1 MPPGSNC
8 RFRASDCR
16 DLSTKCNRRQSGQT
30 VFRSVVCTW
39 KLRARQMKASGED
52 VIELTIGEPDLPPD
66 PSLIAECQRAMNAG
80 RYRYSNG
87 RGEPS
92 VVAALAARYARR
104 RADVVAD
111 NVLCFPGT
119 QTALFAV
126 LLGLVEAGDGVLV
139 GDPLYATYDGV
150 IQSTGAHR
158 VTVPLRREHGFRM
171 QATDLERAITPNCR
185 VLLLNTPHNPT
196 GAVLTADDLAALGE
210 ICRRHDLWIV
220 SDEVYEELIF
230 SGPFAS
236 PLDNPQL
243 AERTIVVSSIS
254 KSHAAPGFRS
264 GWAIGPAEFT
274 HRLLPVSETMLF
286 GVQPFIADMTAY
298 ALTHEIG
305 TAAIMRR
312 SYSARAAQIVAAL
325 REAPDLVPL
334 APEAG
339 MFILVDVSGTGLSG
353 EAFAWKL
360 LEEENV
366 AVMPGSSFGE
376 YASSY
381 IRISLTVPDSAIGE
395 ACKRIICLAS
405 RAKSVGPVVS

>member
-1 MPPGSNC
+1 MRYASITDRLADLGSGKW
-8 RFRASDCR
+8 A
-16 DLSTKCNRRQSGQT
+16 LH
-30 VFRSVVCTW
+30 
-39 KLRARQMKASGED
+39 LRARQMKASGKD

-66 PSLIAECQRAMNAG
+66 PSLIAECQRTMNAG

-92 VVAALAARYARR
+92 VVAALTARYARR
-104 RADVVAD
+104 RPDVVAD

-150 IQSTGAHR
+150 TQSTGAHR

-171 QATDLERAITPNCR
+171 QTDDLEKAITPDCR

-196 GAVLTADDLAALGE
+196 GAVLTAEDVGALGE

-220 SDEVYEELIF
+220 CDEVYEELIF

-236 PLDNPQL
+236 PFDSPAL

-305 TAAIMRR
+305 TAAAMRTA
-312 SYSARAAQIVAAL
+312 YSARALQIVAAL
-325 REAPDLVPL
+325 AEVPGVVPL
-334 APEAG
+334 PPEAG

-353 EAFAWKL
+353 EAFAWML

-366 AVMPGSSFGE
+366 AVMPGSSFGDH
-376 YASSY
+376 AGAY
-381 IRISLTVPDSAIGE
+381 IRISLTVPDSAIAE
-395 ACKRIICLAS
+395 ACARIARLTG
-405 RAKSVGPVVS
+405 RLMDRRL